1 MKRTAKY
8 AKIRQMKEDGV
19 TVINILG
26 LDNHPRAFKRAYEQ
40 VQQDIVKNRY
50 KFISAGEP
58 EPVIRVTHSFEIH

>member
-8 AKIRQMKEDGV
+8 AKILQIKEDGV

-40 VQQDIVKNRY
+40 VQKDIRNNRY

-58 EPVIRVTHSFEIH
+58 EPIIRVTHSFEIH